1 MESRNCSICKSSRAR
16 DSFNPVRTTLADYQK
31 VKFLEGEEMY
41 QLRGKPDAMAG
52 KLSAIEEAGG
62 AEIVP
67 LFFMSAQSGGTA
79 DHKVVDF
86 FLCKILPGL

>member
-1 MESRNCSICKSSRAR
+1 MKIALCEFHQETN
-16 DSFNPVRTTLADYQK
+16 SFNPVRTTLADYQK